1 MKITD
6 LKVRIVK
13 HKLPSARPVPFGP
26 RGSIAIVNVETDESI
41 VGIGDAMTHSLYHE
55 AALSVKVIIERGLRN
70 LLVGENPVDVR
81 RLWRKM
87 YQSEIYT
94 RQRGLALNAI
104 SAIDTALMDILGKKM
119 NQPVCRLLGGKH
131 HEKIRVYASDLFDM
145 RNPEN
150 TLRLVNRLVDE
161 KFHAIKLGYGGFGL
175 NTDESVK
182 MIREIRDVVGYDVT
196 LMVDGPSSLS
206 VSEAIKLGRKM
217 ERYEIFWWE
226 EPLPKD
232 DMKGYIEL
240 SRTLDLNIAAGEQ
253 LQTAYEFKDWI
264 INKAVDIIQPDVHVA
279 GGLSE
284 CRRIGDLAELWNVP
298 LVPHSWSTAI
308 NFMAALHLV
317 ASLNKALFVEYRT
330 LSTPLMTDILEE
342 PIRIKDGY
350 VEVPE
355 KPGLGIELNEEALS
369 KYELKI

>member
-1 MKITD
+1 
-6 LKVRIVK
+6 
-13 HKLPSARPVPFGP
+13 
-26 RGSIAIVNVETDESI
+26 
-41 VGIGDAMTHSLYHE
+41 
-55 AALSVKVIIERGLRN
+55 
-70 LLVGENPVDVR
+70 
-81 RLWRKM
+81 
-87 YQSEIYT
+87 
-94 RQRGLALNAI
+94 
-104 SAIDTALMDILGKKM
+104 MDILGKKM

-161 KFHAIKLGYGGFGL
+161 KFHVIKLGYGGFGL
-175 NTDESVK
+175 NLDESIK

-264 INKAVDIIQPDVHVA
+264 INKAMDIIQPDVHVA

-342 PIRIKDGY
+342 PIRIEDGY